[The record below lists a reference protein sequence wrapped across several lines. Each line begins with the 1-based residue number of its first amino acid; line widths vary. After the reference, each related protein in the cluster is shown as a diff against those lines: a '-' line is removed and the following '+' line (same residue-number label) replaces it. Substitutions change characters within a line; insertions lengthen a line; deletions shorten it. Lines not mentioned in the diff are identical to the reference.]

1 MSVAPGSWF
10 PKRMKNV
17 LSFRFVSSVFALMLA
32 LLWVGDASAGSPRMR
47 IDHADSTN
55 FKQLGKLIFYV
66 DIVDGDEQ
74 VVERMESKHI
84 QFLVNGKEETG
95 HTRMTNIK
103 DTGDGT
109 AIMIVIPAHQGFVSG
124 EGGRKALGRVV
135 SGVKNFVNL
144 LGQQDRVSIVTYTE
158 QGYDIRHPF
167 SHDFESAAK
176 DLEAFASEL
185 ERKEKMDKPALPKLL
200 DKHLPWLIK
209 NGFKAPNLPE
219 RRILF
224 LVTAGHDYSI
234 ENRSDERVAKKV
246 EQLAR
251 YAKDLTVGPLRRVYV
266 VGVLGFTERD
276 KQGPFRSLAELTGG
290 EFYSP
295 EFSEDFEAIQ
305 DGILSLGERILKQ
318 YVISWYPEDWTGGKA
333 TLRLQADVK
342 GTMVYQDV
350 ERKWPERP
358 FPWLKAVL
366 IGLGALLGLIALF
379 LLIRN
384 LWRRRSQ
391 RRSDDEPVDVGA
403 GPGRARAYLQ
413 VNSGAQAGEELYL
426 EDEVITFGKSDAC
439 DFQIYDENMSRRHAA
454 IRVEDLRFELS
465 DLKSTNG
472 VFVNGKRVEK
482 CFLKDADVLRFGHT
496 DFTFK
501 LIR

>member
-1 MSVAPGSWF
+1 MIVDPGSWF
-10 PKRMKNV
+10 SQHMKGTWSSRVSTPVWV
-17 LSFRFVSSVFALMLA
+17 LVFMFLA
-32 LLWVGDASAGSPRMR
+32 LGQAWAGAPRMR
-47 IDHADSTN
+47 IDHTDVTN
-55 FKQLGKLIFYV
+55 FKQLGKLTFYV

-74 VVERMESKHI
+74 VVEKLESKHI
-84 QFLVNGKEETG
+84 QFLIDGKEEAG
-95 HTRMTNIK
+95 HLRMTNIK

-124 EGGRKALGRVV
+124 EGGRRALDRVV
-135 SGVKNFVNL
+135 SGVKSFVNL

-176 DLEAFASEL
+176 DLEAFAVEI

-224 LVTAGHDYSI
+224 LVTAGHDYAI

-295 EFSEDFEAIQ
+295 EFSVDFEGVQ

-318 YVISWYPEDWTGGKA
+318 YVITWYPEDWSGGKA
-333 TLRLQADVK
+333 SIRLQADVK
-342 GTMVYQDV
+342 GAMVYQDV

-366 IGLGALLGLIALF
+366 IGLGALIGLVALF
-379 LLIRN
+379 FLVRN
-384 LWRRRSQ
+384 LWMRRSRRRDH
-391 RRSDDEPVDVGA
+391 DDGDDVGA

-413 VNSGAQAGEELYL
+413 INTGAQAGVPLYL
-426 EDEVITFGKSDAC
+426 EDEISTLGKSDAC

-454 IRVEDLRFELS
+454 IRVEDMRFEIS

-482 CFLKDADVLRFGHT
+482 CFLKDEDKIRLGHT
-496 DFTFK
+496 EFTFK

>member
-1 MSVAPGSWF
+1 MSLEFGSTVFKQKNDWKGFRLSGIAFLAILGVLYSSVAF
-10 PKRMKNV
+10 
-17 LSFRFVSSVFALMLA
+17 
-32 LLWVGDASAGSPRMR
+32 AGSPRMR
-47 IDHADSTN
+47 IDHTDVTN
-55 FKQLGKLIFYV
+55 FKQLGKLTFYV

-74 VVERMESKHI
+74 VVERMESKNV
-84 QFLVNGKEETG
+84 QFLVDGKEEPG
-95 HTRMTNIK
+95 HNRLTNIR
-103 DTGDGT
+103 DMGDGT

-124 EGGRKALGRVV
+124 EGGRKALARVV

-167 SHDFESAAK
+167 SHDFDSAAK
-176 DLEAFASEL
+176 DLEAFAMEL
-185 ERKEKMDKPALPKLL
+185 ERKEKGEKPALPKLL

-251 YAKDLTVGPLRRVYV
+251 YAKDLTVGPVRRVYV

-295 EFSEDFEAIQ
+295 EFSVDFEGVQ
-305 DGILSLGERILKQ
+305 DGILTLGERILKQ
-318 YVISWYPEDWTGGKA
+318 YVITWYPEDWMGGKA
-333 TLRLQADVK
+333 SLRLQADVK

-366 IGLGALLGLIALF
+366 IVLGGLLGLVLLF
-379 LLIRN
+379 LLVRT
-384 LWRRRSQ
+384 LVQ
-391 RRSDDEPVDVGA
+391 RRARGSRDEGFVDSGA
-403 GPGRARAYLQ
+403 GPGRAQALLRI
-413 VNSGAQAGEELYL
+413 NGGAQAGEELYL
-426 EDEVITFGKSDAC
+426 DGEVITFGKSDSA
-439 DFQIYDENMSRRHAA
+439 DFQIFDENMSRRHAA
-454 IRVEDLRFELS
+454 IRVEDMRFELS

-472 VFVNGKRVEK
+472 VFVNGRRVEK
-482 CFLKDADVLRFGHT
+482 CFLKDNDEIRLGHT
-496 DFTFK
+496 EFTFK